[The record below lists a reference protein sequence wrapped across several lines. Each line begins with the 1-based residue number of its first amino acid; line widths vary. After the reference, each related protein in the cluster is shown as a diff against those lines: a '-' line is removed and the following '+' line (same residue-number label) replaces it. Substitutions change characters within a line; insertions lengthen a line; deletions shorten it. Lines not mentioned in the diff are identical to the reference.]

1 MNKPLIAAKLLAL
14 FASGVTLERTIA
26 DLPMFKA
33 QIEAVLDWM
42 KTTGRC
48 STEEIVA
55 RATRLRD
62 VNQRKNQA
70 IRQQDFDLA
79 ANMRAEECALF
90 ESFRLEPPTGAIM
103 NVAIDKQ
110 IADLAALLHDLNTA

>member
-14 FASGVTLERTIA
+14 FACGGTYERTIA

-33 QIEAVLDWM
+33 QIEAITDWM
-42 KTTGRC
+42 KTIGRC
-48 STEEIVA
+48 SSEEIVA